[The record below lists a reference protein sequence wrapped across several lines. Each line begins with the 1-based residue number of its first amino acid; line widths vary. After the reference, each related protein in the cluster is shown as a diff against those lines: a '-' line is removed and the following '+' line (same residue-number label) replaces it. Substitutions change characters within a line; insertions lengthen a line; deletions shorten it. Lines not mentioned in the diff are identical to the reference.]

1 MMVNMNGLSNQTWQ
15 NFVKALEEFDQ
26 PVKSAGDYILKLQE
40 VFTPGH
46 TRQIHV
52 LPMLGQGSLGE
63 KSEYERVS
71 ERYCWEIIVSDDS
84 RYGRHV
90 AVCSYF
96 TEPAFEVFSRTLGW
110 SEEHKEQYRRSTDFE
125 KEKKLQEQ
133 FAYVVLET
141 IWGVKGQKD
150 SKIMIGQEVFICSNN
165 FTKNYKT
172 MWQENDTCIA
182 VLEERLE
189 RFLKSQGIS
198 FDGNFRWIPKTFNEK
213 LPKKH
218 KKKPIVEF

>member
-15 NFVKALEEFDQ
+15 NFVKALEGFDQ

-52 LPMLGQGSLGE
+52 LPRLGQGSLGE

-84 RYGRHV
+84 RVGRDI
-90 AVCSYF
+90 AGWSYC
-96 TEPAFEVFSRTLGW
+96 TEPEFEVFSRTLGW
-110 SEEHKEQYRRSTDFE
+110 REEHKEQYRRSTDFE

-141 IWGVKGQKD
+141 IWGVKGQK
-150 SKIMIGQEVFICSNN
+150 IQ
-165 FTKNYKT
+165 
-172 MWQENDTCIA
+172 
-182 VLEERLE
+182 RL
-189 RFLKSQGIS
+189 
-198 FDGNFRWIPKTFNEK
+198 
-213 LPKKH
+213 
-218 KKKPIVEF
+218 